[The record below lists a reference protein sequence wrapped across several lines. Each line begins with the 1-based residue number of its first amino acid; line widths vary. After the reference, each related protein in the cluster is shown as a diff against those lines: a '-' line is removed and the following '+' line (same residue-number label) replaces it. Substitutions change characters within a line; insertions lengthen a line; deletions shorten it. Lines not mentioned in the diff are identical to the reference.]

1 MSGAAL
7 FMDLGCG
14 KTPTAIAIV
23 KKLGVHR
30 TLVLCPKA
38 VLTSCTWS
46 KNAVKLFDDPPTV
59 YEAQPMPGKT
69 IKDRLRRLQEQIAQT
84 VPPVI
89 CVLNYDVLD
98 YEYVVSWIQKHRF
111 EMLILDEAHKLKAV
125 DGKRARAY
133 WKISQTIKYRLALTG
148 TPLPHSPKDIW
159 SVYKG
164 LDAGIFGPTYARFE
178 DRYAVKGGYGG
189 KEVVRWKNQD
199 ELSDKMYQIAYR
211 VGSDILDLPPV
222 RHEEVPIELSP
233 KAIEIYSAID
243 DEFYAKIDEE
253 NEVTVANVLIQ
264 ILRQQQITSGFIKN
278 DDGEL
283 IRVDT
288 GKQEALDSILE
299 RIQPPTV
306 DNDGRRIPGEPIV
319 VFCKFRHDLDVV
331 KESAEKAGFVY
342 SELSGRKSELK
353 KWEEGDA
360 DVIGVQIQ
368 SGGSGISLVR
378 ARYCVYYSV
387 GYSLGDYLQS
397 LKRIHRPEQLR
408 PVTYYHLVARGFI
421 DADVYDALQNRA
433 DVIDVIIDRIQERR
447 PIAHVVG
454 AKNTRTEIE

>member
-7 FMDLGCG
+7 FADMGTG
-14 KTPTAIAIV
+14 KTGPTIALI
-23 KKLGVHR
+23 KQLGVHR

-38 VLTSCTWS
+38 VLTSNTWS
-46 KNAVKLFDDPPTV
+46 SNAVKLFDDPPRV
-59 YEAQPMPGKT
+59 YEGIPHPGWT

-84 VPPVI
+84 RPPVVV
-89 CVLNYDVLD
+89 VLNYDVLD
-98 YEYVVSWIQKHRF
+98 YEYVISWINKHRF
-111 EMLILDEAHKLKAV
+111 EMLILDESHKLKSV

-148 TPLPHSPKDIW
+148 TPMPHSPKDIW
-159 SVYKG
+159 SQFRG
-164 LDAGIFGPTYARFE
+164 LDVGVFGPTFARFE

-189 KEVVRWKNQD
+189 KEIVKWKNQE

-211 VGSDILDLPPV
+211 VGSEILDLPPV
-222 RHEEVPIELSP
+222 RHEEVPIELGP
-233 KAIEIYSAID
+233 KAIKVYEAID
-243 DEFYAKIDEE
+243 DDFYAQIDEG

-283 IRVDT
+283 IRLDT
-288 GKQEALDSILE
+288 GKQDALDDILSK
-299 RIQPPTV
+299 IQPPTV
-306 DNDGRRIPGEPIV
+306 DANGRRVEGEPLV

-331 KESAEKAGFVY
+331 KESAEKAGFIY
-342 SELSGRKSELK
+342 AELSGRKSELK
-353 KWEEGDA
+353 QWTEGEA

-397 LKRIHRPEQLR
+397 LKRIHRPEQVR

-421 DADVYDALQNRA
+421 DSDVYSALQSHA
-433 DVIDVIIDRIQERR
+433 DIVDVIVDKIKERR

-454 AKNTRTEIE
+454 AKNTRAEID